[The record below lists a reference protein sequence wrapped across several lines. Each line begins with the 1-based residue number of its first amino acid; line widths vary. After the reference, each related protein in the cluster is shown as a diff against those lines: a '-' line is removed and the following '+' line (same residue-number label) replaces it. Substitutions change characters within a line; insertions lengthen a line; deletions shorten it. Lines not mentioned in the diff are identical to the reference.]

1 MSTGQEEPTAASSQN
16 VPACHNRGVEEERD
30 RCEEGEADCTET
42 GNVEELKIT
51 AVTERE
57 SSQKTHNIVA
67 IMLCLLCATL
77 LD

>member
-30 RCEEGEADCTET
+30 RCEEGEADYTET
-42 GNVEELKIT
+42 GDVEELIT

-57 SSQKTHNIVA
+57 SSQKTHNHAVSA
-67 IMLCLLCATL
+67 LCYST
-77 LD
+77 